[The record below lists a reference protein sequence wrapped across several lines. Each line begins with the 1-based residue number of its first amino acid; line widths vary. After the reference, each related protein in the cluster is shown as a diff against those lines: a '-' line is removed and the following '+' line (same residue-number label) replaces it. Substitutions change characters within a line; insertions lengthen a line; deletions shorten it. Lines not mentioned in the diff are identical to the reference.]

1 MKVIVS
7 VQAKRGSSRG
17 LVHYI
22 SHSKIDHER
31 EPEKGRELFNR
42 FADNLSVESA
52 NNSLKNDTSRKR
64 PGNDQ
69 LHHLVLSFRRE
80 DFAKFGYTGSERRKA
95 LKDITRAALGR
106 LEEKLNA
113 DRLAWAAAVHLNTAN
128 PHVHIA
134 LRKTY
139 FTHDFQEKVLTKIP
153 REAIPHNIKTSDQKN
168 EFVRGYLAEGA
179 AQKMDEII
187 ERTLARPRPKIAQH
201 EHEKTKGT
209 DANRMKVTV
218 SSSRERKLL
227 RDWLLL
233 KYELRSSEERISMLM
248 QHGYRLHFVV
258 DDTSMGKRHRLS
270 LHDIDIRAEKRALME
285 AKAKGISNPREI
297 EILKRLEVKSEK
309 DRNAPAIRQIHA
321 ILRDLVT
328 KEEANRTSVHYRFKQ
343 ADKEVNKIRAKFRRI
358 DRKLPLPSLSKDEVD
373 RLQEQALSMSDIRG
387 FGYLERVREE
397 LTGSGEIAERDAR
410 DLERLSIQKAI
421 FELRSAAHQ
430 KDLQESR
437 ANRYSRVLKIDGAEW
452 SIQSLDKRGKE
463 RTEKSRTFGGLVSRF
478 ESFLFGDKSDDLPDR
493 EEIKNRVLEKL
504 DTEDRELVDLRN
516 QEAKKQKMLEKILDR
531 HGAKRL
537 DVRDISELPELTEL
551 ESLSSRLKA
560 VDAYKESWEMMQR
573 FVERADTSCSAAKR
587 VADNTLP
594 KSFQN
599 AFDHEKTRTIA
610 GRALAKEIVS
620 RIQLAE
626 ANENLERFSA
636 VKRFHKFEIKDPRS
650 GTREFVC
657 LNDVETHHG
666 SFLDQAVVYVLE
678 SKQQRQARRLVKN
691 AVTKRENYLKSE
703 VGSAVEMVKAASQVA
718 AEYKDVHFF
727 GLKTTTDY
735 KPIFTASGLSFIER
749 RIDRSENRSE
759 IKSLEK
765 ILSAAHE
772 NRVDSLGHLLKDFTP
787 TADHVVLQPEK
798 TRDAAPDQV
807 HHHDRVKESQKI
819 AGRSQDRT
827 HDREGMVR

>member
-1 MKVIVS
+1 MKVVVS

-80 DFAKFGYTGSERRKA
+80 DFAKFGHTDGERRKA
-95 LKDITRAALGR
+95 VKEITRAALGR

-139 FTHDFQEKVLTKIP
+139 FTHDFEEKVLAKIP
-153 REAIPHNIKTSDQKN
+153 REAVPHNIKTSDRKK
-168 EFVRGYLAEGA
+168 EFVQGYLAEGA

-187 ERTLARPRPKIAQH
+187 ERTLARPRQPEMPSREQKQRTRI
-201 EHEKTKGT
+201 
-209 DANRMKVTV
+209 DA
-218 SSSRERKLL
+218 SRTQRSGSNAPERKLL

-233 KYELRSSEERISMLM
+233 KYELRSSEERVSLLM
-248 QHGYRLHFVV
+248 QHGHRTRFVV
-258 DDTSMGKRHRLS
+258 DDASLGKRHRRS
-270 LHDIDIRAEKRALME
+270 LHDIDARAEKRALIE
-285 AKAKGISNPREI
+285 AKKQGIWNPREV
-297 EILKRLEVKSEK
+297 EILKRLEVKGEQK
-309 DRNAPAIRQIHA
+309 RNAPAIRQIHA

-328 KEEANRTSVHYRFKQ
+328 KEEANRARLHNRFKQ
-343 ADKEVNKIRAKFRRI
+343 ADKEVNKIRAEFRRA
-358 DRKLPLPSLSKDEVD
+358 DRKLPVPSLSKDEID
-373 RLQEQALSMSDIRG
+373 RLQEQALSMNDIRG

-397 LTGSGEIAERDAR
+397 LTGSREIAGRDAR
-410 DLERLSIQKAI
+410 DLGRLSIQKAI
-421 FELRSAAHQ
+421 FQLRSAAHQ
-430 KDLQESR
+430 KDLKESR
-437 ANRYSRVLKIDGAEW
+437 ANRYSRVVQIDGTEW
-452 SIQSLDKRGKE
+452 SIQRLDKREKE
-463 RTEKSRTFGGLVSRF
+463 RTGDSQSLGRFVSRF
-478 ESFLFGDKSDDLPDR
+478 ESFLFGGKSEDLPDR
-493 EEIKNRVLEKL
+493 EEIKDRVMEKL
-504 DTEDRELVDLRN
+504 DTEDRELTNLRD
-516 QEAKKQKMLEKILDR
+516 QEAKKQKMLEKILDGHR
-531 HGAKRL
+531 DKKL
-537 DVRDISELPELTEL
+537 VRDTCDLHQLTEL

-560 VDAYKESWEMMQR
+560 ADVYKKSWNLVRQ
-573 FVERADTSCSAAKR
+573 FIERADTSCAAAKTFGS
-587 VADNTLP
+587 NMSP
-594 KSFQN
+594 ESFQK
-599 AFDHEKTRTIA
+599 ALDHEKTRTLA

-657 LNDVETHHG
+657 LNDVETNRG
-666 SFLDQAVVYVLE
+666 SFLDQAVDRILE
-678 SKQQRQARRLVKN
+678 SKQQRQTRRLVKT
-691 AVTKRENYLKSE
+691 AATQREDYLKSE
-703 VGSAVEMVKAASQVA
+703 VGSAIEMVKAASQAA

-735 KPIFTASGLSFIER
+735 KPIFTASELSFIER
-749 RIDRSENRSE
+749 RIDRSGNRSE

-765 ILSAAHE
+765 TLSAARE
-772 NRVDSLGHLLKDFTP
+772 NRIDSLGHLLKDFTP
-787 TADHVVLQPEK
+787 TGDHVVLQPEK
-798 TRDAAPDQV
+798 TREAAPAQV
-807 HHHDRVKESQKI
+807 HQHDRVKETQRE
-819 AGRSQDRT
+819 AARSQDRT
-827 HDREGMVR
+827 HDRGGMIR